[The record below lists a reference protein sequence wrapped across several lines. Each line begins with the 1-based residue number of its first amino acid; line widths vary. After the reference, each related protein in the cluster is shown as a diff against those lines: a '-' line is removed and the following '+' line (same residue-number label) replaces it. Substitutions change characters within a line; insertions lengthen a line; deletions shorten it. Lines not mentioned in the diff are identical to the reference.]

1 VGIDRLVER
10 GRVELAGAN
19 RLPDEALDLAGAL
32 GPGEVGDDPRDGR
45 DAQPVVHARLGAI
58 DGDRRAV
65 HAQSAG
71 DARRMVAGDGQ
82 GDRDRVTAQSSVSR
96 RGAVTE
102 ERAGAGCELRGVQTA
117 THGQPAVSDRIDPS
131 VQVKQTLAPT
141 HHEDLV
147 AAEAELDQLRS
158 GYDAPLALGEASHPT
173 LGILGGHTPPRAP
186 RVLAFTPPARSLGR
200 SDGAGPSKVP
210 RVRRGGGTR
219 GTGRDLVQTAAAAS

>member
-1 VGIDRLVER
+1 VPAQAAVG
-10 GRVELAGAN
+10 G
-19 RLPDEALDLAGAL
+19 
-32 GPGEVGDDPRDGR
+32 
-45 DAQPVVHARLGAI
+45 
-58 DGDRRAV
+58 
-65 HAQSAG
+65 
-71 DARRMVAGDGQ
+71 
-82 GDRDRVTAQSSVSR
+82 

-102 ERAGAGCELRGVQTA
+102 KGAGAGHELRGVQTA

-210 RVRRGGGTR
+210 RAGRALAVRAR
-219 GTGRDLVQTAAAAS
+219 